1 MVDYLKIDGQFFCCT
16 EQYYMFYKAKVFNDR
31 KAMSD
36 IMRTRDPK
44 FMKRIGSQVVGFDQ
58 SKWFK
63 ISIQV
68 MAIATYYKYS
78 LNRDLRLQLFE
89 TSGAEII
96 EVNPTDKRWGIG
108 LPMDDWRIRDKNEWK
123 WVKFGV
129 FVSI

>member
-1 MVDYLKIDGQFFCCT
+1 
-16 EQYYMFYKAKVFNDR
+16 
-31 KAMSD
+31 
-36 IMRTRDPK
+36 
-44 FMKRIGSQVVGFDQ
+44 
-58 SKWFK
+58 
-63 ISIQV
+63 

-129 FVSI
+129 FCINLRISYKCVF

>member
-1 MVDYLKIDGQFFCCT
+1 
-16 EQYYMFYKAKVFNDR
+16 MFYKAKVFNDR

-123 WVKFGV
+123 WVMFGS
-129 FVSI
+129 FLY

>member
-1 MVDYLKIDGQFFCCT
+1 
-16 EQYYMFYKAKVFNDR
+16 MFYKAKVFNDR

-68 MAIATYYKYS
+68 NLK
-78 LNRDLRLQLFE
+78 FW
-89 TSGAEII
+89 
-96 EVNPTDKRWGIG
+96 KR
-108 LPMDDWRIRDKNEWK
+108 N
-123 WVKFGV
+123 
-129 FVSI
+129 